1 MGPAL
6 GDFNAL
12 DALQEEHLLL
22 HDENIS
28 VNLGEVTPTVPNH
41 ATHQRFF
48 LKQPTDVIRRTFSS
62 TTQYYAQVSVTPVVR
77 IT

>member
-28 VNLGEVTPTVPNH
+28 VNLGEVTHPPYLTTPPTNASSSNNPPMSSAARLHPPLNI
-41 ATHQRFF
+41 T
-48 LKQPTDVIRRTFSS
+48 LK
-62 TTQYYAQVSVTPVVR
+62 YL
-77 IT
+77 